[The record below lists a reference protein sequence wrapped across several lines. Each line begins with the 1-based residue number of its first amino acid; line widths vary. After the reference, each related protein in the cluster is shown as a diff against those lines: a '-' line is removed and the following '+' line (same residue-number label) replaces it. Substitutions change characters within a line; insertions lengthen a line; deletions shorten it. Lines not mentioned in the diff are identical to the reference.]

1 MKQTSLCGA
10 KTVSSP
16 ATSLFKRRYVKQ
28 YVFPEMKVSLSRH
41 STLTQNQRTDSR
53 LTGEQY
59 LFLLSCVY
67 KILEFLVFLTDEEV

>member
-1 MKQTSLCGA
+1 MKQTSFCGA
-10 KTVSSP
+10 KTVGSA

-28 YVFPEMKVSLSRH
+28 YVFPEMKVSLSRY
-41 STLTQNQRTDSR
+41 STLTENQRTDSR

-59 LFLLSCVY
+59 LFLFAGIY